1 METKSKTQN
10 ECAIHK
16 DSIKNC
22 VCFDTECL
30 KDCLIC
36 IGCIK
41 DEHVSCKNTL
51 LVHKND
57 INKTISLQTSK
68 NKNEDLIQEVQKLL
82 DKHRANLNKQLDTRD
97 KEFLD
102 SLRDIKDF
110 DEFQDSKRMKSIK
123 EYYSVAFE
131 AENKKILMTSKLDQ
145 DKETRQNNL
154 SILEEYMNNITTK
167 YTGLYEQMKFPLNQK
182 SISNHEVMRELT
194 PDSIYKD

>member
-1 METKSKTQN
+1 MN
-10 ECAIHK
+10 
-16 DSIKNC
+16 
-22 VCFDTECL
+22 
-30 KDCLIC
+30 
-36 IGCIK
+36 
-41 DEHVSCKNTL
+41 
-51 LVHKND
+51 
-57 INKTISLQTSK
+57 
-68 NKNEDLIQEVQKLL
+68 
-82 DKHRANLNKQLDTRD
+82 
-97 KEFLD
+97 
-102 SLRDIKDF
+102 
-110 DEFQDSKRMKSIK
+110 SIK